1 MMSSLIT
8 PSVRRRDATVYGK
21 TDENRHAAER
31 GMTHSFH
38 KIRRKKRLAMRGTA
52 SPLHALMSL
61 ANQAKRANRLENA
74 FNGAMPEPSAFLRHA
89 CQRIASWSFDSVER
103 PHKAVKS

>member
-1 MMSSLIT
+1 MLSSLTNAVIG
-8 PSVRRRDATVYGK
+8 SKRVTVWGS
-21 TDENRHAAER
+21 TDENGHAADCIL
-31 GMTHSFH
+31 THSVH
-38 KIRRKKRLAMRGTA
+38 KIGRKKRAMRGTA
-52 SPLHALMSL
+52 SPLHTLMSL

>member
-1 MMSSLIT
+1 MLSSLTKPVIGL
-8 PSVRRRDATVYGK
+8 RHATVCGS
-21 TDENRHAAER
+21 TDENGHAAECIL
-31 GMTHSFH
+31 THSLH
-38 KIRRKKRLAMRGTA
+38 KNGRNKRAMRGTA
-52 SPLHALMSL
+52 SPLHTLMSL
-61 ANQAKRANRLENA
+61 ANQAKRAKRLENA